1 MGVMYLVRGIASLAA
16 FVILVSLLSR
26 YRLGR
31 IPTLAFTFFPYA
43 FLGMISILYIRRQSL
58 WLDLKLLALSF

>member
-1 MGVMYLVRGIASLAA
+1 MGRMDLVGGIASLAA

-31 IPTLAFTFFPYA
+31 LPTLAFTFLPST
-43 FLGMISILYIRRQSL
+43 LERECRSET
-58 WLDLKLLALSF
+58 